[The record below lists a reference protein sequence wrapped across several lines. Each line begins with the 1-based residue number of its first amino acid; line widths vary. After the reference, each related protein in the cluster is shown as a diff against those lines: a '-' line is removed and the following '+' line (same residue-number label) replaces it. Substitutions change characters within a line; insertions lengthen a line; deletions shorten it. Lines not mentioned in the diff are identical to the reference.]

1 MKYIVFLTIL
11 IIAPA
16 LFADKSY
23 TDYPQLRN
31 FFPFG
36 MYVAAERIGE
46 WDKPEFP
53 THMGRPMIEPYR
65 RDLLDMA
72 RHYINLIAIE
82 NTSVIPVPILKQM
95 LAEGEH
101 VGIFTWASENGL
113 PNESE
118 AEAYAQKR
126 ISQFKEDK
134 GLLVWS
140 PWDEPY
146 PENMGKWLKWK
157 KAFEDADPNH
167 PVIAVT
173 CGGPKGFENYDVIQA
188 SDYYP
193 VYVENPDPWSVRDF
207 VRRYIDATTKP
218 NWFVVQ
224 AFQGEGRRLP
234 TVAENRMMTYM
245 ALGEGAKGILY
256 FIYDHL
262 TTHYNYPLT
271 PQWEDIGKL
280 GRILRAIGPEL
291 LNTKIDRE
299 SRLVEMTAEPNIDSR
314 RPKDWPSAVCSILK
328 STAGHAFVI
337 VYNTSVE
344 SPVRTHLK
352 ASSGRLFDLVS
363 LVETN
368 ISPVGRQTIDLELN
382 PGDGRI
388 LLLSSDKDYL
398 RIAERIRTNLYFA
411 ERKLVVIER
420 EPAEKWD
427 VKLNN
432 VNTLLEQAKKAVLMK
447 DPKKG
452 LALVL
457 QARIALED
465 AKKANADF
473 CAARKALDKVY
484 QRLWDFDQALRE
496 LREKNP
502 DRWEDK
508 MKWPL
513 DSAISSFLELEHRF
527 SIGDRTVTGRAET
540 LLKDINNSIM
550 QLPK

>member
-1 MKYIVFLTIL
+1 MRYLIVPFFLF
-11 IIAPA
+11 IISP
-16 LFADKSY
+16 LFAEKSY

-46 WDKPEFP
+46 WDKPDSP

-72 RHYINLIAIE
+72 RHYINLVAIE
-82 NTSVIPVPILKQM
+82 NTSMIPVPILKQM

-118 AEAYAQKR
+118 AEAYAQRR
-126 ISQFKEDK
+126 ISQFKDEK

-146 PENMGKWLKWK
+146 PENMDKWLKWK
-157 KAFEDADPNH
+157 KAFEEADPNH

-207 VRRYIDATTKP
+207 VRRYMDATTKP
-218 NWFVVQ
+218 NWFVIQ

-245 ALGEGAKGILY
+245 AIGEGVKGILY

-262 TTHYNYPLT
+262 VTHYNYPVT

-291 LNTKIDRE
+291 LDTRIDRE
-299 SRLVEMTAEPNIDSR
+299 SRLVEMIPEPNTDSR
-314 RPKDWPSAVCSILK
+314 RPKDWPSAICSVLK
-328 STAGHAFVI
+328 SPAGHAFIV
-337 VYNTSVE
+337 VYNTSTE
-344 SPVRTHLK
+344 SPVRVHLK
-352 ASSGRLFDLVS
+352 ASSGRLFDLIS

-368 ISPVGRQTIDLELN
+368 ISSAGRQTLDLHLN

-388 LLLSSDKDYL
+388 LLLANDKNYL
-398 RIAERIRTNLYFA
+398 RIAEKIRTNLYFA
-411 ERKLVVIER
+411 ERKLVVLER
-420 EPAEKWD
+420 ELAEKWN
-427 VKLNN
+427 VKLEK
-432 VNTLLEQAKKAVLMK
+432 VNILLERAKKAVLIN

-452 LALVL
+452 LSLVL
-457 QARIALED
+457 QARMALED
-465 AKKANADF
+465 AKKGNADF
-473 CAARKALDKVY
+473 STARKVLDKVY
-484 QRLWDFDQALRE
+484 QRLWDLDQALR
-496 LREKNP
+496 RFRKKHP
-502 DRWEDK
+502 DRWEEK

-513 DSAISSFLELEHRF
+513 DGATSRFLELEHLF
-527 SIGDRTVTGRAET
+527 SLGDRTVAGRAEV
-540 LLKDINNSIM
+540 LLSEVENSIKEI
-550 QLPK
+550 PK